1 MGGDD
6 SDRGM
11 FGFIIVVQ
19 EITVPGVWL
28 CAKRR
33 AWLEMRM
40 RARWKNV
47 SSVLTMANIIVVGLG
62 LMIKAL
68 ATMKR
73 LLLWIMVDGCRVET
87 GEST

>member
-1 MGGDD
+1 MGGDN
-6 SDRGM
+6 SDRGR

-40 RARWKNV
+40 RIRWKNAP
-47 SSVLTMANIIVVGLG
+47 SVLTMAEIMVVGLR

-87 GEST
+87 RKST